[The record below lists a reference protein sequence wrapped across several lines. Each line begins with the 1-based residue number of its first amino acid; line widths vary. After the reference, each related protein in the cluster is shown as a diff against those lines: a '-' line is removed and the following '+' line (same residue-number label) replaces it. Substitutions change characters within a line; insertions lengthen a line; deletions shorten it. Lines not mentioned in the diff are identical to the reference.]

1 MNSSTNT
8 LLQLSGDVAELA
20 LLELGLPEDGVGVHE
35 AVLDPAV
42 LFDVVQV
49 DVTTGE
55 GVSVCRGED
64 TPLAQLQRLVVL
76 QVVVVLGV
84 QHTVCERLAG
94 ADTEQVAGEACAVG
108 VDVV

>member
-35 AVLDPAV
+35 TVLDPAV
-42 LFDVVQV
+42 LLDVVQV

-55 GVSVCRGED
+55 GVSVCRSKD
-64 TPLAQLQRLVVL
+64 TPLAQL
-76 QVVVVLGV
+76 
-84 QHTVCERLAG
+84 
-94 ADTEQVAGEACAVG
+94 
-108 VDVV
+108 